1 MTSLAPLPHA
11 KTGPGGRS
19 GRAMD
24 PARRVLRS
32 LRERARTLLLVEGV
46 SWTVAIVGALL
57 TLEILADAALRLPAG
72 LRWVVLLVGTGAG
85 VWLVGRWVVPAVSFK
100 PGLTRM
106 ALRLE
111 RVVPPDSALAGT
123 LASAMELDRDP
134 PEDPITR
141 TMAQRA
147 IERAAASFTA
157 LGRYELLNT
166 RPALRAA
173 AACVAVLAFG
183 ASLTAM
189 NPDGAKTGLT
199 RALAPWAGAEW
210 PKRTEI
216 VDATGRSVHPAD
228 VALPVRGALTRT
240 NRATGETRV
249 ELTYRVGVTT
259 ESGRRVEGP
268 ERTAV
273 LAPQRRRIEVGGV
286 EAEVYERLIDP
297 SVFGSMLSGAEGERT
312 LIYTLSTED
321 DRTERATVLLVDPP
335 RLLGAVAEI
344 EPPEYARGAGA
355 LAAGTIDLGRGNDER
370 AIVGPVL
377 AGSRVKLRAEYST
390 PITLNDLGLARTTE
404 DLAAADAGAVVST
417 DGRVIEIELT
427 PGDSA
432 RVPLRPVDR
441 YGFAPREEAVLT
453 LDVVPDRD
461 PSPAIV
467 EPARDEAVLATAVIQ
482 VRAEARDDIGVR
494 SLTLE
499 RTAARRSGESSGSEP
514 VVDGEAVELATVR
527 DPDPAD
533 AAEVGVSLDLS
544 VLGVTPGDEVWLT
557 ATAEDARA
565 PDAGRVVSPVRRLII
580 IDEGEMVDQLRA
592 RLEQVRRATARLDER
607 QGELA
612 RSLPE
617 EGAPPESLGRDQAT
631 LTDRLG
637 EQRRAVE
644 ALAQRQ
650 ERNALADEALADL
663 IEDAQGHLAEAARAS
678 ARAAEAANAGENQRA
693 EDEQREVRQEIGRL
707 LELLDRGEDSW
718 VVRRSLERLL
728 EDQRRLESDTQ
739 RAGEGTAGRSAEQLT
754 QEERTALERIA
765 ERQRELAERAERAID
780 ELAERAD
787 ELEGED
793 PGQSQALEE
802 AASAGRQNR
811 VGQQLRDAAQSAQ
824 ENRTADAGRQQE
836 EAREAIEEMLERL
849 DQADRLRDRALQRIL
864 ATLVERLE
872 SLIAA
877 QERELDRL
885 ITTRGVN
892 QPVAPL
898 DRAMIDVNA
907 RTLAVIAEAS
917 GGPPEARRLA
927 EPLGE
932 AGQAQVEAI
941 DALRRD
947 DADGAEIAERR
958 SLAKLQDA
966 LEIAQREQENA
977 EEREQRRVLAEI
989 RAAYRA
995 ALDAQNALIDA
1006 TRPFVGEDLSRRDR
1020 ATVRGLSGEQ
1030 EAVRAALAE
1039 VLTNNPQLAETPVVA
1054 LIHERLD
1061 SVTTGA
1067 AERLGRG
1074 VADAGTIA
1082 RQEQATALLRSLIEH
1097 LSENRPQ
1104 NERDDNFQN
1113 AGGGGGG
1120 GGGGGDQ
1127 QEGPLVELLAELR
1140 MLRDLQA
1147 VTADLT
1153 RSTADAQAQ
1162 AAPADPTELGALQ
1175 RRIAEQGADL
1185 VKRLQEQNQPGGGG
1199 GGVVPE
1205 PRPQPDGG
1213 AGEGGGPDGGPG
1225 EVPEGGVGGEPADP
1239 ETPNRGEGSTP

>member
-11 KTGPGGRS
+11 KTGPGGRA

-32 LRERARTLLLVEGV
+32 LRERARTLLLVEGI
-46 SWTVAIVGALL
+46 SWTVAILGALL
-57 TLEILADAALRLPAG
+57 TAEILVDAALRMPAG
-72 LRWVVLLVGTGAG
+72 LRWVILIAGTGAG
-85 VWLVGRWVVPAVSFK
+85 VWLVRRWVLPAVSFK

-111 RVVPPDSALAGT
+111 RVVPAESALAGT
-123 LASAMELDRDP
+123 LASAMELDRNP
-134 PEDPITR
+134 PENPVTR
-141 TMAQRA
+141 AMARRA

-166 RPALRAA
+166 RPALRAFG
-173 AACVAVLAFG
+173 ACVAVVALGGTLA
-183 ASLTAM
+183 AM
-189 NPDGAKTGLT
+189 NPQGAETGLT

-216 VDATGRSVHPAD
+216 VDATGREVHPAD

-240 NRATGETRV
+240 NRAAGETRV

-273 LAPQRRRIEVGGV
+273 LAPQRRRLEVGGV

-312 LIYTLSTED
+312 LTYTLSTED

-335 RLLGAVAEI
+335 RLVGATAEI
-344 EPPEYARGAGA
+344 EPPAYAAGSGA
-355 LAAGTIDLGRGNDER
+355 LASGTIDLGRGNDER

-377 AGSRVKLRAEYST
+377 AGSVVRLRAEYST
-390 PITLNDLGLARTTE
+390 PIELNESALRRTAE
-404 DLAAADAGAVVST
+404 DLSDADAGARVET
-417 DGRVIEIELT
+417 DERSIVIELV

-461 PSPAIV
+461 PSPAVV
-467 EPARDEAVLATAVIQ
+467 EPARDEAVLATAVIA
-482 VRAEARDDIGVR
+482 VRAEASDDIGVR

-499 RTAARRSGESSGSEP
+499 RAAARRSGESAGAEA
-514 VVDGEAVELATVR
+514 VVDGEPVELAAHR
-527 DPDPAD
+527 GAAEPGQS
-533 AAEVGVSLDLS
+533 AEVGVELDLS

-565 PDAGRVVSPVRRLII
+565 PEAGRVVSPVRRLII
-580 IDEGEMVDQLRA
+580 IDEGELVEQLRA

-607 QGELA
+607 QGELSRA
-612 RSLPE
+612 LPE
-617 EGAPPESLGRDQAT
+617 DGAPPESLGRDQAT

-644 ALAQRQ
+644 ALAERQ
-650 ERNALADEALADL
+650 ERNALRDEALEDL
-663 IEDAQGHLAEAARAS
+663 IGDAQGHLAEAARAS

-754 QEERTALERIA
+754 PEERTALERIA

-787 ELEGED
+787 ELEGQD

-802 AASAGRQNR
+802 AASAGRQSR
-811 VGQQLRDAAQSAQ
+811 VGQQLREAAQSAQ
-824 ENRTADAGRQQE
+824 QNRTADAGRQQE

-864 ATLVERLE
+864 ATLVEKLE
-872 SLIAA
+872 ALIAA

-898 DRAMIDVNA
+898 DRAMIDINA
-907 RTLAVIAEAS
+907 RTLAAIAEAA
-917 GGPPEARRLA
+917 GGPPEAKRLA

-941 DALRRD
+941 DALRAN
-947 DADGAEIAERR
+947 DADTAEVAERR
-958 SLAKLQDA
+958 SLAKLKDA
-966 LEIAQREQENA
+966 LEIAQQEQEDA
-977 EEREQRRVLAEI
+977 EQREQRRVLAEI

-1006 TRPFVGEDLSRRDR
+1006 TRPFVGEDLNRRDR
-1020 ATVRGLSGEQ
+1020 ATVRGLAGEQ
-1030 EAVRAALAE
+1030 EAVRGALAE
-1039 VLTNNPQLAETPVVA
+1039 VLTNNPQLAEAPVVA

-1061 SVTTGA
+1061 SVTAGA

-1074 VADAGTIA
+1074 VADAGTVA
-1082 RQEQATALLRSLIEH
+1082 RQEQAVKLLRSLIEH

-1104 NERDDNFQN
+1104 NDRDDNFQN
-1113 AGGGGGG
+1113 GGGGGG
-1120 GGGGGDQ
+1120 GGGGGNQ
-1127 QEGPLVELLAELR
+1127 QDAPLVELLAELR

-1147 VTADLT
+1147 VTAELT
-1153 RSTADAQAQ
+1153 RSTADAQAD
-1162 AAPADPTELGALQ
+1162 AAPADPTELGTLQ

-1199 GGVVPE
+1199 GGGAPE
-1205 PRPQPDGG
+1205 PRPQPD
-1213 AGEGGGPDGGPG
+1213 AEGGGPDAGPG
-1225 EVPEGGVGGEPADP
+1225 ELPEGGGGGEPGPA
-1239 ETPNRGEGSTP
+1239 ETPNSEEGSTP